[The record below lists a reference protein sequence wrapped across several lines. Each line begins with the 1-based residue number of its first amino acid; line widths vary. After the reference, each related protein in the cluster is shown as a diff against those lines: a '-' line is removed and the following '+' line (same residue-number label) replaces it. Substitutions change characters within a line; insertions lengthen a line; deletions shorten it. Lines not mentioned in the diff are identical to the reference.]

1 MKRMSPARAIAYG
14 LPGLATLFT
23 FTMFTIWLVFYKCCR
38 IVRKIPAGLIM
49 TIGTLWD
56 AVTDPLVGI
65 ISDNRDP
72 RKGEEDRFY

>member
-1 MKRMSPARAIAYG
+1 
-14 LPGLATLFT
+14 
-23 FTMFTIWLVFYKCCR
+23 
-38 IVRKIPAGLIM
+38 M

-72 RKGEEDRFY
+72 RKGRKKTVFIKVYCNSV